1 MVENPNI
8 SHIEKLLLAD
18 PHVRRIVR
26 PAYAADVPASDYSL
40 WQDKKHAEEAVLS
53 IVDYLQR
60 PCVVD
65 IFGVDHSARRRWEA
79 KLPKQAQELLDRNP
93 VGANALSVVG
103 MGVYQLGQGYRGT
116 SHEEFARLRDGV
128 FGDFPSCPYYS
139 VPADEKLMIVKRT
152 KTRLYAMLQFLSC
165 QARAKKK

>member
-1 MVENPNI
+1 MVKGKDI
-8 SHIEKLLLAD
+8 SDIEQLLLAD
-18 PHVRRIVR
+18 PHVMRISR
-26 PAYAADVPASDYSL
+26 PAYAADVPAIDYSL
-40 WQDKKHAEEAVLS
+40 WQDKKQAEEAVFS

-65 IFGVDHSARRRWEA
+65 IFGVDHSARKRWEA
-79 KLPKQAQELLDRNP
+79 TLPKKAQELLDRNP

-116 SHEEFARLRDGV
+116 NHEEFARLRDGV

-139 VPADEKLMIVKRT
+139 VPADEKFMIVKRT
-152 KTRLYAMLQFLSC
+152 KTRLYAMLQFLSK
-165 QARAKKK
+165 QARPAEK